1 MRTPPRWTGLAT
13 LLCAALLCTVALPAQ
28 ADDHSSSVSISKAT
42 YDDEE
47 DRLNIEGTAGRRA
60 SVALAEAGSGIA
72 IATVT
77 ADRDGKWKYEARHP
91 NAIPCRVRATS
102 NGRSAER
109 DVNHSD
115 DFAGGCGLGNP

>member
-1 MRTPPRWTGLAT
+1 VRTPPRWTGLAT

-91 NAIPCRVRATS
+91 NAIP
-102 NGRSAER
+102 
-109 DVNHSD
+109 
-115 DFAGGCGLGNP
+115 AGFVPPPTAAPPSGT